1 MAWLPAQELLTGE
14 EGRAGETL
22 RPRAGGGQGG
32 EYEVPEGRTTR
43 GGQVPGGCT
52 GPQEGTWGWVL
63 SGHRGE
69 GGRPG
74 RRARDRDREGQ
85 APPPEKAHRLKGRQT
100 PKGLPQPQGPAK
112 QTGPGLGLAGRVTGV
127 RGAGGGARR
136 TRTAPDYLHSAE
148 WPEPRPRPGPA
159 SAVLLAKFRGD
170 RSSRQRRWRR
180 RRPRRRLPET
190 ARAGARHVSLRHG
203 GGGAERGPVPS
214 FQGRGRGVAMGI
226 PEAWSISPA
235 RPGVGD
241 SPFGRS
247 VLVS

>member
-1 MAWLPAQELLTGE
+1 MKSPRGARLEGGRFPVGVPGHRRAHGGGCSQAT
-14 EGRAGETL
+14 EGRGDA
-22 RPRAGGGQGG
+22 RAGGH
-32 EYEVPEGRTTR
+32 
-43 GGQVPGGCT
+43 
-52 GPQEGTWGWVL
+52 GTE
-63 SGHRGE
+63 R
-69 GGRPG
+69 GRP
-74 RRARDRDREGQ
+74 
-85 APPPEKAHRLKGRQT
+85 PPPEKAHRLKGRQT
-100 PKGLPQPQGPAK
+100 PNGLPQPQGPAK

-203 GGGAERGPVPS
+203 GGGAERGPFPS
-214 FQGRGRGVAMGI
+214 FQGQGRGVAMGI
-226 PEAWSISPA
+226 PEEVCSCLNP
-235 RPGVGD
+235 R
-241 SPFGRS
+241 
-247 VLVS
+247 